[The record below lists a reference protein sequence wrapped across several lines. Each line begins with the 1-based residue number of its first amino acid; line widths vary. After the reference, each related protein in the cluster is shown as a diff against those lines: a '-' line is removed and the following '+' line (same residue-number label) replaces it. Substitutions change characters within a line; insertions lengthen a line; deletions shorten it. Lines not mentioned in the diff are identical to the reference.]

1 MDFQLTAEQ
10 ESFREEVR
18 QFLKSELPPDWH
30 GMAGPTMI
38 EMELDKDDVW
48 EMYQKIS
55 KKLARKGWISMAWPK
70 AYGGQERS
78 HIEHAMFFEEM
89 AYFRAPG
96 INAIGVVMVA
106 PTLIVC
112 GTDEQKKQHL
122 APIANAESFWCE
134 GFSEPEAGSD
144 LASVK
149 TRAEEKE
156 DAYYINGQKV
166 WTTLSTRS
174 DWCAVLA
181 RTDPE
186 LPRHK
191 GLSFF
196 LMDMKTPGVESV
208 PMEDAA
214 NGHELSEVF
223 FDNVKVPKANM
234 VGGKNEGWKVAMT
247 LLSFERSGSGFIGTG
262 RRLLDDIT
270 AYAKQAMD
278 GRTPTVYDHLI
289 RHRLA
294 NSATKIEIA
303 RLLSYRVAW
312 MQDQGLIPEAEAGL
326 SKVFITEA
334 MQELANIGLQ
344 LEGPFA
350 QLRHGS
356 KWSALNGSIW
366 HSYVCSMGP
375 KIAAGA
381 NEVQR
386 NVIAQRGL
394 GMPR

>member
-1 MDFQLTAEQ
+1 MDFRLTEQ
-10 ESFREEVR
+10 EEAFRNEIR
-18 QFLKSELPPDWH
+18 QFLKQELPPDWH
-30 GMAGPTMI
+30 GVAGPTMI
-38 EMELDKDDVW
+38 EMELEKDDVW
-48 EMYQKIS
+48 AMYKKIS
-55 KKLARKGWISMAWPK
+55 KKLAQKGWISMAWPK
-70 AYGGQERS
+70 EYGGQERS
-78 HIEHAMFFEEM
+78 HIEQAIFFEEM
-89 AYFRAPG
+89 AYYRAPG
-96 INAIGVVMVA
+96 INAIAVVMVA

-112 GTDEQKKQHL
+112 GTDAQKKKHL

-134 GFSEPEAGSD
+134 GFSEPGAGSD
-144 LASVK
+144 LASLK
-149 TRAEEKE
+149 TRAEEKD
-156 DAYYINGQKV
+156 DAFYINGQKV
-166 WTTLSTRS
+166 WTSLSSRS
-174 DWCAVLA
+174 DWCALLA
-181 RTDPE
+181 RTDPD

-191 GLSFF
+191 GVSFF
-196 LMDMKTPGVESV
+196 LVDMKTPGVQAV

-223 FDNVKVPKANM
+223 FDNVKVPKENL
-234 VGGKNEGWKVAMT
+234 VGGKNDGWKVAMT

-270 AYAKQAMD
+270 AYAREVMS
-278 GRTPTVYDHLI
+278 GRPLSVQDHLI

-294 NSATKIEIA
+294 NSAAKMEIA
-303 RLLSYRVAW
+303 KLLSYRVAL

-326 SKVFITEA
+326 SKVFVTET

-344 LEGPFA
+344 LEGPYA
-350 QLRHGS
+350 QVKKDS
-356 KWSALNGSIW
+356 KWAKLNGAIW

>member
-1 MDFQLTAEQ
+1 MDFRLTEQ
-10 ESFREEVR
+10 QEAFRREIR
-18 QFLKSELPPDWH
+18 QFLESELPDNWQ
-30 GMAGPTMI
+30 GLAGPTMI
-38 EMELDKDDVW
+38 EMELEKDYVW
-48 EMYQKIS
+48 EMYQNLS
-55 KKLARKGWISMAWPK
+55 KKLAQKGWLAMAWPRE
-70 AYGGQERS
+70 YGGQERT
-78 HIEHAMFFEEM
+78 HIEQAIFYEEM
-89 AYFRAPG
+89 AYYRAPG
-96 INAIGVVMVA
+96 VNAIGVVMVA

-112 GTDEQKKQHL
+112 GTDEQKKKHL
-122 APIANAESFWCE
+122 PAIAGAESFWCE

-144 LASVK
+144 LAALK
-149 TRAEEKE
+149 TRAEEKD

-166 WTTLSTRS
+166 WTSLSSRAN
-174 DWCAVLA
+174 WCALLA

-191 GLSFF
+191 GISFF
-196 LMDMKTPGVESV
+196 LVDMQSPGVEAV

-223 FDNVKVPKANM
+223 FDNVKVPKENM
-234 VGGKNEGWKVAMT
+234 VGEKNGGWRVAMT

-270 AYAKQAMD
+270 GYARKVME
-278 GRTPTVYDHLI
+278 GKTLTVHDHLI

-294 NSATKIEIA
+294 NSAIKIQTA

-312 MQDQGLIPEAEAGL
+312 MQEQGLIPEAEAGM

-334 MQELANIGLQ
+334 MQELANTGLQ

-350 QLRHGS
+350 QLKHDSR
-356 KWSALNGSIW
+356 WTQLNGSVW

>member
-1 MDFQLTAEQ
+1 MDFRLTEEQ
-10 ESFREEVR
+10 EAFRQEVR
-18 QFLKSELPPDWH
+18 EFLEAEIPSDWH
-30 GMAGPTMI
+30 GVAGPTMI
-38 EMELDKDDVW
+38 EMELEKDDVW
-48 EMYQKIS
+48 EMYQTIS
-55 KKLARKGWISMAWPK
+55 KKLAAKGWISMAWPRE
-70 AYGGQERS
+70 YGGQDRS
-78 HIEHAMFFEEM
+78 HIEHAIFFEEM
-89 AYFRAPG
+89 AYYRAPG

-112 GTDEQKKQHL
+112 GTDEQKKKHL
-122 APIANAESFWCE
+122 LPIANAESFWCE
-134 GFSEPEAGSD
+134 GFSEPGAGSD
-144 LASVK
+144 LASLK
-149 TRAEEKE
+149 TRAEETD
-156 DAYYINGQKV
+156 DAFIINGQKV
-166 WTTLSTRS
+166 WTSLSTRS
-174 DWCAVLA
+174 DWCALLA
-181 RTDPE
+181 RTDPD

-191 GLSFF
+191 GVSFF
-196 LMDMKTPGVESV
+196 LVDMNTPGVEAV

-223 FDNVKVPKANM
+223 FDNVRVPKENM
-234 VGGKNEGWKVAMT
+234 VGGLNEGWKVAMT

-270 AYAKQAMD
+270 ALAKESMSC
-278 GRTPTVYDHLI
+278 RELTVNDHLI

-294 NSATKIEIA
+294 NSAVKIQMA

-312 MQDQGLIPEAEAGL
+312 MQDQGLIPEAEAGM

-344 LEGPFA
+344 LEGPYA
-350 QLRHGS
+350 QLRHNS
-356 KWSALNGSIW
+356 KWAMLNGSIW

>member
-1 MDFQLTAEQ
+1 MDFRLTEEQ
-10 ESFREEVR
+10 EAFRNEVR
-18 QFLKSELPPDWH
+18 QFLQAEIPSDWH
-30 GMAGPTMI
+30 GVAGPTMI
-38 EMELDKDDVW
+38 EMELDRDDVW
-48 EMYQKIS
+48 EMYQKMS
-55 KKLARKGWISMAWPK
+55 KKLAQKGWLAMAWPRE
-70 AYGGQERS
+70 YGGQERS
-78 HIEHAMFFEEM
+78 HIEQAIFFEEM
-89 AYFRAPG
+89 AYHRAPG
-96 INAIGVVMVA
+96 VNAIGVVMVA
-106 PTLIVC
+106 PTLIVL
-112 GTDEQKKQHL
+112 GTDEQKKKHL
-122 APIANAESFWCE
+122 PPIANAETFWCE

-144 LASVK
+144 LASIK
-149 TRAEEKE
+149 TRAEEKD

-191 GLSFF
+191 GVSFF
-196 LMDMKTPGVESV
+196 LVDMKIPGVEVV

-214 NGHELSEVF
+214 QGHELSEVF
-223 FDNVKVPKANM
+223 FDNVRVPKENM
-234 VGGKNEGWKVAMT
+234 VGEKNSGWKAAMT

-262 RRLLDDIT
+262 RRLLDDLVKYT
-270 AYAKQAMD
+270 SEVMS
-278 GRTPTVYDHLI
+278 GRELTVRDHLI

-312 MQDQGLIPEAEAGL
+312 MQEQGLIPEAEAGM

-344 LEGPFA
+344 LEGIYA
-350 QLRHGS
+350 QIRQDSPWAKLR
-356 KWSALNGSIW
+356 GSIW
-366 HSYVCSMGP
+366 HSYVCSIGA

>member
-1 MDFQLTAEQ
+1 MDFRLTEQ
-10 ESFREEVR
+10 QEAFRTEVR
-18 QFLKSELPPDWH
+18 EFLKAEVPADWH
-30 GMAGPTMI
+30 GLAGPTMI
-38 EMELDKDDVW
+38 EMELEKDDVW

-55 KKLARKGWISMAWPK
+55 KKLAAKGWLAMAWPK
-70 AYGGQERS
+70 EYGGQERS
-78 HIEHAMFFEEM
+78 HIEQAIFFEEM
-89 AYFRAPG
+89 SYHRAPG
-96 INAIGVVMVA
+96 VNAIGVVMVG

-112 GTDEQKKQHL
+112 GTEEQKKQHVSK
-122 APIANAESFWCE
+122 IANAESFWCE
-134 GFSEPEAGSD
+134 GFSEPGAGSD
-144 LASVK
+144 LASLK
-149 TRAEEKE
+149 TRAEEKD

-166 WTTLSTRS
+166 WTSLSSRS

-196 LMDMKTPGVESV
+196 LVDMTSPGVEAV

-223 FDNVKVPKANM
+223 FDNVRVPKENM
-234 VGGKNEGWKVAMT
+234 VGEKNGGWKVAMT

-262 RRLLDDIT
+262 RRLLDDLT
-270 AYAKQAMD
+270 QYAAEVMS
-278 GRTPTVYDHLI
+278 GRPPTVHDHLI

-294 NSATKIEIA
+294 NSAAKMEIA

-312 MQDQGLIPEAEAGL
+312 MQEQGLIPEAEAGM
-326 SKVFITEA
+326 SKVFVTEA
-334 MQELANIGLQ
+334 MLELANIGLQ
-344 LEGPFA
+344 LEGPYA
-350 QLRHGS
+350 QIKGDS
-356 KWSALNGSIW
+356 KWAKLRGAIW

-375 KIAAGA
+375 KIAAGT

-386 NVIAQRGL
+386 NVMAQRGL

>member
-1 MDFQLTAEQ
+1 MDFRLTAEQ
-10 ESFREEVR
+10 EAFRTEIRE
-18 QFLKSELPPDWH
+18 FLEAEIPPDWH

-38 EMELDKDDVW
+38 EMELEKDDVW
-48 EMYQKIS
+48 AMYQQIS
-55 KKLARKGWISMAWPK
+55 RKLAEKGWIAMAWPRE
-70 AYGGQERS
+70 YGGQERS
-78 HIEHAMFFEEM
+78 HIEQAIFFEEM
-89 AYFRAPG
+89 AYYRAPG

-112 GTDEQKKQHL
+112 GTDEQKKKHL
-122 APIANAESFWCE
+122 APIARAESFWCE
-134 GFSEPEAGSD
+134 GFSEPGSGSD
-144 LASVK
+144 LASLK
-149 TRAEEKE
+149 TRAEEKD
-156 DAYYINGQKV
+156 DAFYINGQKV
-166 WTTLSTRS
+166 WTSLSSRA

-191 GLSFF
+191 GISFF
-196 LMDMKTPGVESV
+196 LVDMKSPGVEAV

-223 FDNVKVPKANM
+223 FDNVRVPKENL
-234 VGGKNEGWKVAMT
+234 VGEKNGGWKVAMT

-262 RRLLDDIT
+262 RRLLDDT
-270 AYAKQAMD
+270 VKYASSLMD
-278 GRTPTVYDHLI
+278 GRPLTIHDHLI

-294 NSATKIEIA
+294 NSAVKIETA

-312 MQDQGLIPEAEAGL
+312 MQEQGLIPEAEAGM

-344 LEGPFA
+344 LEGPYAQVKGNSEWA
-350 QLRHGS
+350 QL
-356 KWSALNGSIW
+356 NGAIW
-366 HSYVCSMGP
+366 HSYVCSIGP
-375 KIAAGA
+375 KIAAGT

>member
-1 MDFQLTAEQ
+1 MDFRLTAEQ
-10 ESFREEVR
+10 EAFRTEIRE
-18 QFLKSELPPDWH
+18 FLEAEIPPNWH
-30 GMAGPTMI
+30 GVAGPTMI
-38 EMELDKDDVW
+38 EMELEKDDVW
-48 EMYQKIS
+48 AMYQQVS
-55 KKLARKGWISMAWPK
+55 RKLAAKGWIAMAWPRE
-70 AYGGQERS
+70 YGGQERS
-78 HIEHAMFFEEM
+78 HIEQAIFFEEM
-89 AYFRAPG
+89 AYYRAPG

-112 GTDEQKKQHL
+112 GTDEQKKKHL
-122 APIANAESFWCE
+122 APIARAESFWCE
-134 GFSEPEAGSD
+134 GFSEPGSGSD
-144 LASVK
+144 LASLR
-149 TRAEEKE
+149 TRAEEKD
-156 DAYYINGQKV
+156 DAFYINGQKV
-166 WTTLSTRS
+166 WTSLSSRA

-191 GLSFF
+191 GVSFF
-196 LMDMKTPGVESV
+196 LVDMKSPGVEAV

-214 NGHELSEVF
+214 YGHELSEVF
-223 FDNVKVPKANM
+223 FDNVRVPKENL
-234 VGGKNEGWKVAMT
+234 VGKKNGGWKVAMT

-262 RRLLDDIT
+262 RRLLDDT
-270 AYAKQAMD
+270 VKYAQSLMT
-278 GRTPTVYDHLI
+278 GRPLTIHDHLI

-294 NSATKIEIA
+294 NSAIKIETA

-312 MQDQGLIPEAEAGL
+312 MQEQGLIPEAEAGM

-344 LEGPFA
+344 LEGPYA
-350 QLRHGS
+350 QVKGNS
-356 KWSALNGSIW
+356 EWTQLNGAIW
-366 HSYVCSMGP
+366 HSYVCSIGP
-375 KIAAGA
+375 KIAAGT

>member
-1 MDFQLTAEQ
+1 MDFRLTEQQ
-10 ESFREEVR
+10 ESFRTEIR
-18 QFLKSELPPDWH
+18 QFLESELPADWP
-30 GMAGPTMI
+30 GLAGPTMI
-38 EMELDKDDVW
+38 EMELEKDYVW
-48 EMYQKIS
+48 EMYQKMS
-55 KKLARKGWISMAWPK
+55 KKLAGKGWLAMAWPK

-78 HIEHAMFFEEM
+78 HIEQAIFFEEM
-89 AYFRAPG
+89 DYYRAPG
-96 INAIGVVMVA
+96 VNAIGVVMVG

-112 GTDEQKKQHL
+112 GTDEQKKQHVSK
-122 APIANAESFWCE
+122 IANAESFWCE
-134 GFSEPEAGSD
+134 GFSEPGAGSD
-144 LASVK
+144 LASLK
-149 TRAEEKE
+149 TRAEEKD

-166 WTTLSTRS
+166 WTSLSSRS

-181 RTDPE
+181 RTDPD

-191 GLSFF
+191 GVSFF
-196 LMDMKTPGVESV
+196 LVDMKSPGVEAV

-223 FDNVKVPKANM
+223 FDNVRVPRENL
-234 VGGKNEGWKVAMT
+234 VGEKNGGWKVAMT

-262 RRLLDDIT
+262 RRLLDDLIN
-270 AYAKQAMD
+270 YAKEVIP
-278 GRTPTVYDHLI
+278 GTPTVHDHLI

-294 NSATKIEIA
+294 NSAVKIEVA

-312 MQDQGLIPEAEAGL
+312 MQEQGLIPEAEAGM

-344 LEGPFA
+344 LEGPYA
-350 QLRHGS
+350 QIKGDS
-356 KWSALNGSIW
+356 KWTKLKGAIW

-375 KIAAGA
+375 KIAAGT